1 MTGLAAPPRQQAA
14 GAQLGARAA
23 VVLGVFLVGWLASR
37 WGSPY
42 ALFWAFGV
50 TFGFVLQRS
59 RFCFASAFRDLF
71 LFGSSA
77 TMKGILAGMA
87 VAAVGF
93 TLLQSKMVARPGL
106 GIVPPEAHVFPLG
119 PHLVIGGVLF
129 GLGMVLAGGCVSGTL
144 YRMGEGYLASYASFA
159 GILVG
164 LGLAAHSWNFWWE
177 RSIQSGPVVWLPDR
191 LGYAGALAV
200 TLLGLA
206 AVWLVLEAREAGGLG
221 VLPVAMAASPPSRSG
236 GSPAG
241 WISAVPRNPVPPSG
255 RDLTGAATSGS
266 GALRARLVEL
276 GHRVFKA
283 GWPALVGGVLLGIL
297 NVYTYLAHMP
307 LGVTGELSR
316 WAIGLCRLVG
326 LAPPP
331 LQGADQLPG
340 CTLVMGGSALLS
352 HSLMLDLGLIAGSLL
367 AAVLAGEFRLR
378 RAPRRR
384 WVQSGAGGVLMGYG
398 SGIAG
403 GCTIGAFF
411 SAIPSLGLNGWLFG
425 LSLLAGAGAGTRLIR
440 RLA

>member
-1 MTGLAAPPRQQAA
+1 MTGAAVPLRRDV
-14 GAQLGARAA
+14 GAVEIAARASLA
-23 VVLGVFLVGWLASR
+23 LGVVLVGWFASR

-42 ALFWAFGV
+42 AVFWAFGLA
-50 TFGFVLQRS
+50 FGFVLQRS

-119 PHLVIGGVLF
+119 PHLIVGGLLF
-129 GLGMVLAGGCVSGTL
+129 GVGMVLAGGCVSGTL

-164 LGLAAHSWNFWWE
+164 LALAAHSWNFWWE
-177 RSIQSGPVVWLPDR
+177 RSIRPGAMVWLPER

-200 TLLGLA
+200 TLLALA
-206 AVWLVLEAREAGGLG
+206 AVWLVLEVKEAGGAGL
-221 VLPVAMAASPPSRSG
+221 LPVVAAASRREGP
-236 GSPAG
+236 PAG
-241 WISAVPRNPVPPSG
+241 PGGALVRPSG
-255 RDLTGAATSGS
+255 QAQHDPAGPHAKAGAARVRLSQ
-266 GALRARLVEL
+266 LARQ
-276 GHRVFKA
+276 VFKD
-283 GWPALVGGVLLGIL
+283 GWPPMVGGVLLGVL
-297 NVYTYLAHMP
+297 NVYVYLAHMP

-316 WAIGLCRLVG
+316 WAVGLSRLVG

-384 WVQSGAGGVLMGYG
+384 WVQSGSGGVLMGYG
-398 SGIAG
+398 AGIAG